1 LVSCRPGSAHGRDIL
16 ALYLRHLCLMAAG
29 LTQPSYLQPSY
40 LLDMGHFHALSPIAP
55 KQAHDQLAHLLQH
68 FYQGQLH
75 PLCFMPKTSLAYASA
90 EINEDETSQLDGQ
103 HGSQH
108 SVRLEAA
115 QSEWLDEQGELGEGT
130 DPHYQRLFRFP
141 QDFTEANFGKLA
153 DEIYRP
159 MLSLYHKDT
168 LAQLEE
174 FVLNAEP
181 QAATSEGAQ

>member
-1 LVSCRPGSAHGRDIL
+1 
-16 ALYLRHLCLMAAG
+16 M
-29 LTQPSYLQPSY
+29 
-40 LLDMGHFHALSPIAP
+40 
-55 KQAHDQLAHLLQH
+55 
-68 FYQGQLH
+68 
-75 PLCFMPKTSLAYASA
+75 
-90 EINEDETSQLDGQ
+90 
-103 HGSQH
+103 
-108 SVRLEAA
+108 RLEAA